1 MAGGTHGADR
11 DLLSAQLFSGVEP
24 RRVTQ
29 RRSQTKS
36 YNGGSSKNQTWSY
49 PIRCA
54 RFAQRSKTATTRPE
68 LLPAKRCQLCGLS
81 PAVMGRINNRCGTM
95 AARKANA
102 CQALPP
108 QLSL

>member
-1 MAGGTHGADR
+1 MAGRTHGADR

-81 PAVMGRINNRCGTM
+81 PAVMGRINRIQLHP
-95 AARKANA
+95 AARVHH
-102 CQALPP
+102 
-108 QLSL
+108 